1 VGQGCVFEETLK
13 VIIALDEI
21 EPIEALIV
29 LEPALRIH
37 AHLQQIEECCRLP
50 VPPAFDDSTLIRIFA
65 AYSRKSGEPL
75 QPGACF
81 GSLPCR

>member
-1 VGQGCVFEETLK
+1 VFEETLK

-37 AHLQQIEECCRLP
+37 AHLQQSKNVADFLCRLH
-50 VPPAFDDSTLIRIFA
+50 STTVH
-65 AYSRKSGEPL
+65 
-75 QPGACF
+75 
-81 GSLPCR
+81 